1 MTEKRSALDVVNEAL
16 APLSLVVGAVLVVLN
31 GAPLMAII
39 IVCLIV
45 VGGASHWLTL
55 RKLGGEAREAGNG
68 LLLVVGITLLA
79 LGAF

>member
-1 MTEKRSALDVVNEAL
+1 
-16 APLSLVVGAVLVVLN
+16 VLVVLN

-45 VGGASHWLTL
+45 VGGVSHWLAL